1 VSTAIHI
8 SGIRVAHVEQPERA
22 VRVNRPAS
30 VDGGPIAWGEMKKL
44 AGVQVRCGRGQ
55 SGLRYHLRKR
65 SGNAGAAAEWR
76 VGVVGARHEL
86 DIGSARMED
95 HALALAGMWEQAV
108 LGGRIDM
115 S

>member
-8 SGIRVAHVEQPERA
+8 SGIRVAHVEQPECA

-30 VDGGPIAWGEMKKL
+30 VDGPIAWGEMGRL

-55 SGLRYHLRKR
+55 SGLRYHVRRR
-65 SGNAGAAAEWR
+65 SGKAGSTPEWR
-76 VGVVGARHEL
+76 VGVMGARGEQ

-95 HALALAGMWEQAV
+95 HALVLAGLWEQAV